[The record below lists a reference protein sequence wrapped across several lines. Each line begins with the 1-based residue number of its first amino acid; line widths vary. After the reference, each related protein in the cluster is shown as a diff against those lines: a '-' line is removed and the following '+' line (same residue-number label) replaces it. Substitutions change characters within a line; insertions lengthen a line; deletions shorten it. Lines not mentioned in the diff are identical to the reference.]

1 MDSADLPETLTP
13 RVRRAIGLMTIAVT
27 VIVGASLYY
36 LRPWEAFGP
45 APVTSKI
52 ALSGDANFGLTYEF
66 QSSALGW
73 AMEIKPADGA
83 GGDGQFW
90 IWRTVDGARHW
101 EVQLHGKTADTSST
115 FLSFR
120 FIDSRNGVV
129 VGGSRLVLYRT
140 TDGGA
145 HWTSAPLPAQN
156 APAVQF
162 VDVRHTWLSHGA
174 LASYLPQ
181 PLWLSADGGGT
192 WTQLPAMPSDSS
204 ARPVFRDAQEGWIG
218 ASSPGTP
225 HAYVTRDGGWT
236 WKSVDIPA
244 RFKGTDEEPAWTWIE
259 LPPGDGLVAN
269 IGFRESF
276 ETMTTRDGGATWRD
290 VGLADGRPVNSFSY
304 LDAEHWWA
312 TFGDSLYKSED
323 AGNTW
328 TPASNLPSDTHLLK
342 VLDSRHAWAG
352 PEGPGGGYLELTS
365 DGGDHWTELR
375 APLAVS

>member
-52 ALSGDANFGLTYEF
+52 ALSGDAHFGLTYEF

-145 HWTSAPLPAQN
+145 HWTSAPLPAQL
-156 APAVQF
+156 APVVQF
-162 VDVRHTWLSHGA
+162 VDVRHAWLSHGGR
-174 LASYLPQ
+174 ASYLPQ
-181 PLWLSADGGGT
+181 PLWLSADGGET
-192 WTQLPAMPSDSS
+192 WTQLPAMPADSS
-204 ARPVFRDAQEGWIG
+204 ALPVFRDAQEGWIG

-259 LPPGDGLVAN
+259 LPPGDGLIAN
-269 IGFRESF
+269 IGFRESV

-290 VGLADGRPVNSFSY
+290 VGLADGRPLNTVSY
-304 LDAEHWWA
+304 LDAERWWA
-312 TFGDSLYKSED
+312 IAGARLYKSSD
-323 AGNTW
+323 SGKSW
-328 TPASNLPSDTHLLK
+328 TLSSNLPFTIQLLK
-342 VLDSRHAWAG
+342 VLDARHAWAVLNDPLG
-352 PEGPGGGYLELTS
+352 TLELTS
-365 DGGDHWTELR
+365 DGGRNWTRLR
-375 APLAVS
+375 APIAIP